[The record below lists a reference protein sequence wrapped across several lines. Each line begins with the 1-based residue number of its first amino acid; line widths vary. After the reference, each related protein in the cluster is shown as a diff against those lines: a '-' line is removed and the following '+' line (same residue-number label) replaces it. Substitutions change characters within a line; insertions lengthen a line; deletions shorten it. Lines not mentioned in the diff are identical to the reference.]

1 MLLRCFL
8 PWNLH
13 FQLDNRTSDRSRPR
27 HAAHFRTWCNI
38 SRSFSSLIR
47 RFGPSLLPALH
58 YSSPEEAKQF
68 AGCIVF
74 PGRKS
79 AGKTLAQ
86 GNSFAPSMSNE
97 KAERPK
103 RPRSPQKR
111 TRLMSCPFLWKG
123 RLKSISSRFR
133 EKPPA
138 GRHTNCEPSG
148 AGRSWK
154 GGARERA
161 DGVFCA
167 PGMKRRRSKADFA
180 PTWSGV
186 RESNPPIRLG
196 KHIGQIFYAIRI
208 TKK

>member
-1 MLLRCFL
+1 
-8 PWNLH
+8 
-13 FQLDNRTSDRSRPR
+13 
-27 HAAHFRTWCNI
+27 
-38 SRSFSSLIR
+38 
-47 RFGPSLLPALH
+47 
-58 YSSPEEAKQF
+58 
-68 AGCIVF
+68 
-74 PGRKS
+74 
-79 AGKTLAQ
+79 
-86 GNSFAPSMSNE
+86 MSNQ

-111 TRLMSCPFLWKG
+111 TRHTSCPFLWKG
-123 RLKSISSRFR
+123 RVKSISSRFR

-167 PGMKRRRSKADFA
+167 PGIKRRRSKADFA

-196 KHIGQIFYAIRI
+196 KHIGQIFYIIRI
-208 TKK
+208 TKKHCIFIAYKSISKTSILIRINCFILFFTLLAFQ